1 MSLAEG
7 APAPAFSLPA
17 SQGRIVSSDALQGRP
32 YVLYFYPKADTS
44 GCTKEACAFQEA
56 LPQLGQLGLEVIGV
70 SRDPVRALDKFAAR
84 YTLTFPLASDE
95 AGVLSEAYGVWV
107 EKSMY
112 GKKYMGIER
121 STFLIGGDGQVKKA
135 WPKVKVEGHAAE
147 VAKQAVLFREK
158 EPKSFC

>member
-1 MSLAEG
+1 MSLTEG
-7 APAPAFSLPA
+7 APAPDFSLPA
-17 SQGRIVSSDALQGRP
+17 SGGRTVSAAALKGKP

-56 LPQLGQLGLEVIGV
+56 LPQLGHLGLEVIGV
-70 SRDPVRALDKFAAR
+70 SRDPVRALDKFAAK
-84 YTLTFPLASDE
+84 YSLTFPLASDE
-95 AGVLSEAYGVWV
+95 AGTLTEAYGVWV

-121 STFLIGGDGQVKKA
+121 STFLIGPDGRIKRA

-147 VAKQAVLFREK
+147 VLAAAT
-158 EPKSFC
+158 

>member
-1 MSLAEG
+1 MSIDVG
-7 APAPAFSLPA
+7 SKAPAFELPA
-17 SQGRIVSSDALQGRP
+17 SGGKTVFSAKLKGKP

-56 LPQLGQLGLEVIGV
+56 LPQLGKLGLEVIGV
-70 SRDPVRALDKFAAR
+70 SRDPVKALDKFAAK
-84 YTLTFPLASDE
+84 YGLTFPLASDAE
-95 AGVLSEAYGVWV
+95 GTLTEAYGVWI

-121 STFLIGGDGQVKKA
+121 STFLVGPDGKIAQV

-147 VAKQAVLFREK
+147 VLAAAKALG
-158 EPKSFC
+158 